1 VERVLKLKDTLIA
14 VFDGQFRCRDSQNHL
29 TSLEK
34 LRLTDADF
42 DALTDILTLLT
53 PFKEAQQ
60 ALEGEMYVNL
70 CLLPIVIHHLDQ
82 QLEIY

>member
-1 VERVLKLKDTLIA
+1 MYSAACILKLLSDIKTRWWSTHTLVERVLRLKDTLIA

-53 PFKEAQQ
+53 PFKEA
-60 ALEGEMYVNL
+60 
-70 CLLPIVIHHLDQ
+70 
-82 QLEIY
+82 